1 MDIVNQTLSGVSNTV
16 EGLSVEFLDKLLQ
29 SEFIIFPV
37 LVMLQGTQ
45 GGRGIVLVPEFIKN
59 LANNPLT
66 RMILLTLIGFVATK
80 NIALALVG
88 AIAFALLMFLLRND
102 EERDAAPLF

>member
-16 EGLSVEFLDKLLQ
+16 ENLSVEFLDKLLQ

-59 LANNPLT
+59 LANSPVT
-66 RMILLTLIGFVATK
+66 RMMLLTLVGFAATK
-80 NIALALVG
+80 NIALAIAG
-88 AIAFALLMFLLRND
+88 AFAFVFILYVLRND
-102 EERDAAPLF
+102 QEKEYPMF